1 MGEQSRRGMKTGGR
15 ETGGQETGGQETG
28 GRETGGPVVAMRGI
42 VKRFGAVTAVAG
54 AHFDLHP
61 GEIHALLGENGAGKT
76 TLMNLLYGLERPD
89 AGVIEIDGEPVR
101 LRSAQDAIGLGIGM
115 VHQHFQLV
123 PRLTVTE
130 NVILGTG
137 SQRRNKNAILAA
149 DSQRLD
155 KTATPASRSEG
166 RSGAAPAADGKRRN
180 ETTPSADDGRRVR
193 LPDLGAA
200 ATEIEELGGRYGL
213 PVSGAALVADLSVGE
228 QQRVEILRALYRG
241 ARVLI
246 LDEPT
251 ATLSPAEIDQLI
263 GKLRGMTDDGA
274 AIVMITHHLD
284 EVMAAAD
291 RITVLRAGANVATVP
306 ASETS
311 PLELARMMVGR
322 EVAMLSEVAEA
333 DEIDEAR
340 GSRDGRGD
348 ETSRDSK
355 ADRSEK
361 AGPAAAKQTAADEA
375 RGSGGAGQAPSAAV
389 AAETARTAGAV
400 VLAVKGLA
408 SNAAHQGASRFG
420 SSRGEIGQP
429 LASNATHQD
438 INSRFGSGR
447 GEIGQPLASNA
458 AHQGGASRAFS
469 DVDLEVRASE
479 IVTIAGVEGNG
490 QAELEEALCGLRRP
504 ASGRIKLNGT
514 DVTGAA
520 PRRLL
525 DSGVGFIP
533 SDRYRRGLV
542 RGLSVAEN
550 LVCDR
555 IDRPPY
561 GRRFRIHPAA
571 IAARGAELVDQ
582 FQIAARS
589 PAADAATLSGGN
601 AQKVV
606 LARALRADLRLLIA
620 AQPTRGL
627 DVGAIEMVWDHLRAQ
642 RDAGVAILLITTDLT
657 EVMALSD
664 RCCVI
669 YRGRLTETPL
679 NREAIGMAMGGAG
692 PTAAGKTSPP

>member
-1 MGEQSRRGMKTGGR
+1 
-15 ETGGQETGGQETG
+15 
-28 GRETGGPVVAMRGI
+28 MRGI

-54 AHFDLHP
+54 AHFDLRP

-137 SQRRNKNAILAA
+137 SQRRNKNAIPAA

-155 KTATPASRSEG
+155 KTAAPASRSEG
-166 RSGAAPAADGKRRN
+166 WSGAAPAADDGRRN
-180 ETTPSADDGRRVR
+180 ETTPVADDGRRNETTPAAGDGRRVR

-200 ATEIEELGGRYGL
+200 AAEIEELGGRYGL

-263 GKLRGMTDDGA
+263 GKLRGMADDGA

-306 ASETS
+306 AGDTS

-322 EVAMLSEVAEA
+322 EVAMLSEVGEA
-333 DEIDEAR
+333 GEIDEAR
-340 GSRDGRGD
+340 GSRDGR
-348 ETSRDSK
+348 S
-355 ADRSEK
+355 
-361 AGPAAAKQTAADEA
+361 
-375 RGSGGAGQAPSAAV
+375 
-389 AAETARTAGAV
+389 V
-400 VLAVKGLA
+400 VLAVEGLA
-408 SNAAHQGASRFG
+408 SADAHQDSNSRFG
-420 SSRGEIGQP
+420 SSRSGIGQP
-429 LASNATHQD
+429 LASAD
-438 INSRFGSGR
+438 
-447 GEIGQPLASNA
+447 

-469 DVDLEVRASE
+469 GVDLEVRANE

-504 ASGRIKLNGT
+504 ASGRIKLDGA
-514 DVTGAA
+514 DITGAA
-520 PRRLL
+520 PRKLL

-561 GRRFRIHPAA
+561 GQRFRIHPAA
-571 IAARGAELVDQ
+571 VAARGAELVDQ

-664 RCCVI
+664 RCFVI
-669 YRGRLTETPL
+669 YRGQLTETPL
-679 NREAIGMAMGGAG
+679 DREAIGMAMGGAG
-692 PTAAGKTSPP
+692 VGAGSGAAAP

>member
-1 MGEQSRRGMKTGGR
+1 
-15 ETGGQETGGQETG
+15 
-28 GRETGGPVVAMRGI
+28 MRGI

-54 AHFDLHP
+54 AHFDLRP

-130 NVILGTG
+130 NVILGA
-137 SQRRNKNAILAA
+137 SAWRRNKNAIPAA

-166 RSGAAPAADGKRRN
+166 RSGAAPAPDDRRRN
-180 ETTPSADDGRRVR
+180 KTTPAADDDQRRVR

-200 ATEIEELGGRYGL
+200 AAEIEELGSRYGL

-263 GKLRGMTDDGA
+263 GKLRGMADDGA

-306 ASETS
+306 AGDTS

-322 EVAMLSEVAEA
+322 EVAMLSEVGEASKVGEA

-340 GSRDGRGD
+340 GSRDGQGD

-375 RGSGGAGQAPSAAV
+375 RGSGGAGQAPSAAA

-408 SNAAHQGASRFG
+408 STAAHQDSNSRFG
-420 SSRGEIGQP
+420 SSRGGVSQP
-429 LASNATHQD
+429 LASTDTHQD
-438 INSRFGSGR
+438 SNSKFGSSRDGVS
-447 GEIGQPLASNA
+447 QPLASA
-458 AHQGGASRAFS
+458 DAHLSGASRAFS
-469 DVDLEVRASE
+469 GVDLEVRASE

-504 ASGRIKLNGT
+504 ASGRIKLDGA

-520 PRRLL
+520 PRKLL

-561 GRRFRIHPAA
+561 GQRFRIHPAA

-664 RCCVI
+664 RCFVI

-679 NREAIGMAMGGAG
+679 DREAIGMAMGGAG

>member
-1 MGEQSRRGMKTGGR
+1 MKASGR
-15 ETGGQETGGQETG
+15 ETGGQG
-28 GRETGGPVVAMRGI
+28 TGGPVVAMRGI
-42 VKRFGAVTAVAG
+42 VKRFGSVTAVAG
-54 AHFDLHP
+54 AHFDLRH

-89 AGVIEIDGEPVR
+89 AGVIEIDGKPVR

-130 NVILGTG
+130 NVILGAG
-137 SQRRNKNAILAA
+137 SQRRNKNTIPAA
-149 DSQRLD
+149 DNQRLD
-155 KTATPASRSEG
+155 KTATPAGISKG
-166 RSGAAPAADGKRRN
+166 RSGAAPAADEQRRN
-180 ETTPSADDGRRVR
+180 KTTPADDDGRRVR

-200 ATEIEELGGRYGL
+200 AAEIEELGGRYGL

-251 ATLSPAEIDQLI
+251 ATLSPVEIDQLI
-263 GKLRGMTDDGA
+263 GKLRGMADDGA

-306 ASETS
+306 AGDTS

-322 EVAMLSEVAEA
+322 EVAMLSEVGEA
-333 DEIDEAR
+333 GEAR
-340 GSRDGRGD
+340 GSRNGR
-348 ETSRDSK
+348 S
-355 ADRSEK
+355 
-361 AGPAAAKQTAADEA
+361 
-375 RGSGGAGQAPSAAV
+375 
-389 AAETARTAGAV
+389 V
-400 VLAVKGLA
+400 VLAVEGLA
-408 SNAAHQGASRFG
+408 SA
-420 SSRGEIGQP
+420 
-429 LASNATHQD
+429 ATHQGS
-438 INSRFGSGR
+438 NSRFGSGR
-447 GEIGQPLASNA
+447 GGVDQPLASA
-458 AHQGGASRAFS
+458 DAHLSGDSRAFS
-469 DVDLEVRASE
+469 GVDLEVRANE

-504 ASGRIKLNGT
+504 ASGRIKLNGA
-514 DVTGAA
+514 DITGAA
-520 PRRLL
+520 PRKLL

-561 GRRFRIHPAA
+561 GRRFRIYPSAV
-571 IAARGAELVDQ
+571 AARGAELVDQ

-679 NREAIGMAMGGAG
+679 DREAIGMAMGGAEL
-692 PTAAGKTSPP
+692 TAAGKTSPP

>member
-15 ETGGQETGGQETG
+15 ETGD
-28 GRETGGPVVAMRGI
+28 PVVAMRGI

-54 AHFDLHP
+54 AHFDLRS

-89 AGVIEIDGEPVR
+89 AGVIEIDGEPVK

-130 NVILGTG
+130 NVILGAG
-137 SQRRNKNAILAA
+137 SQRRNKTTPAP
-149 DSQRLD
+149 DDRQRD
-155 KTATPASRSEG
+155 KTTPA
-166 RSGAAPAADGKRRN
+166 
-180 ETTPSADDGRRVR
+180 ADDGRRVR
-193 LPDLGAA
+193 LPDMGAA
-200 ATEIEELGGRYGL
+200 AAEIEELGGRYGL
-213 PVSGAALVADLSVGE
+213 PVSGAALVSDLSVGE

-263 GKLRGMTDDGA
+263 GKLRGMADDGA

-306 ASETS
+306 AGDTS

-322 EVAMLSEVAEA
+322 EVAMLSEVGEA
-333 DEIDEAR
+333 GEA
-340 GSRDGRGD
+340 
-348 ETSRDSK
+348 SK
-355 ADRSEK
+355 
-361 AGPAAAKQTAADEA
+361 A

-400 VLAVKGLA
+400 VLAVERLA
-408 SNAAHQGASRFG
+408 SAAARQGAADD
-420 SSRGEIGQP
+420 
-429 LASNATHQD
+429 ASK
-438 INSRFGSGR
+438 
-447 GEIGQPLASNA
+447 
-458 AHQGGASRAFS
+458 AFS
-469 DVDLEVRASE
+469 DVNLEVRAGE

-504 ASGRIKLNGT
+504 ASGQIKLDGA
-514 DVTGAA
+514 DVTGAT
-520 PRRLL
+520 PRKLL

-571 IAARGAELVDQ
+571 VAARGAELVER

-589 PAADAATLSGGN
+589 PAADASTLSGGN

-627 DVGAIEMVWDHLRAQ
+627 DVGAIEMVWEHLRAQ
-642 RDAGVAILLITTDLT
+642 RDAGVAVLLITTDLT

-679 NREAIGMAMGGAG
+679 DREAIGMAMGGARAG
-692 PTAAGKTSPP
+692 AAAAAP

>member
-1 MGEQSRRGMKTGGR
+1 MGEQSRRGMKTGG
-15 ETGGQETGGQETG
+15 QENGD
-28 GRETGGPVVAMRGI
+28 PVVAMRGI

-54 AHFDLHP
+54 THFDLRS

-89 AGVIEIDGEPVR
+89 AGVIEIDGQPVR

-130 NVILGTG
+130 NVILGAG
-137 SQRRNKNAILAA
+137 SQRRNQTIPAP
-149 DSQRLD
+149 DDGQGD
-155 KTATPASRSEG
+155 KTTP
-166 RSGAAPAADGKRRN
+166 
-180 ETTPSADDGRRVR
+180 TTDHQRRVR
-193 LPDLGAA
+193 LPDMGAA
-200 ATEIEELGGRYGL
+200 AAEIEELGGRYGL
-213 PVSGAALVADLSVGE
+213 PVSGAALVSDLSVGE

-251 ATLSPAEIDQLI
+251 ATLSPVEIDQLI
-263 GKLRGMTDDGA
+263 GKLRGMADDGA

-306 ASETS
+306 AGDTS

-322 EVAMLSEVAEA
+322 EVAMLSEVGEA
-333 DEIDEAR
+333 GEIGEA
-340 GSRDGRGD
+340 
-348 ETSRDSK
+348 RDSK
-355 ADRSEK
+355 DGRS
-361 AGPAAAKQTAADEA
+361 
-375 RGSGGAGQAPSAAV
+375 
-389 AAETARTAGAV
+389 V
-400 VLAVKGLA
+400 VLAVEGLA
-408 SNAAHQGASRFG
+408 S
-420 SSRGEIGQP
+420 
-429 LASNATHQD
+429 T
-438 INSRFGSGR
+438 
-447 GEIGQPLASNA
+447 A

-469 DVDLEVRASE
+469 DVDLEVRANE

-504 ASGRIKLNGT
+504 ASGRIKLDGA

-520 PRRLL
+520 PRKLL

-555 IDRPPY
+555 IDRPRTA
-561 GRRFRIHPAA
+561 G
-571 IAARGAELVDQ
+571 G
-582 FQIAARS
+582 
-589 PAADAATLSGGN
+589 SGS
-601 AQKVV
+601 
-606 LARALRADLRLLIA
+606 
-620 AQPTRGL
+620 TR
-627 DVGAIEMVWDHLRAQ
+627 
-642 RDAGVAILLITTDLT
+642 
-657 EVMALSD
+657 
-664 RCCVI
+664 
-669 YRGRLTETPL
+669 P
-679 NREAIGMAMGGAG
+679 
-692 PTAAGKTSPP
+692 PSPPGGRSW

>member
-1 MGEQSRRGMKTGGR
+1 MKTD
-15 ETGGQETGGQETG
+15 GQETGGQGTG
-28 GRETGGPVVAMRGI
+28 GQGTGGPVVAMRGI

-130 NVILGTG
+130 NVILGT
-137 SQRRNKNAILAA
+137 SSRRRGKNPVAA
-149 DSQRLD
+149 
-155 KTATPASRSEG
+155 
-166 RSGAAPAADGKRRN
+166 
-180 ETTPSADDGRRVR
+180 ADDGRKDKPTQAADDQRRVR

-200 ATEIEELGGRYGL
+200 AAEIEELGSRYGL

-263 GKLRGMTDDGA
+263 GKLRGMADDGA

-306 ASETS
+306 AGDTS

-322 EVAMLSEVAEA
+322 EVAMLSEVGEASKVGEA

-340 GSRDGRGD
+340 GSRDGQGD

-375 RGSGGAGQAPSAAV
+375 RGSGGAGQAPSAAA

-408 SNAAHQGASRFG
+408 STAAHQDSNSKFG
-420 SSRGEIGQP
+420 SSRDGVSQP
-429 LASNATHQD
+429 LAST
-438 INSRFGSGR
+438 
-447 GEIGQPLASNA
+447 A

-469 DVDLEVRASE
+469 GVDLEVRASE

-504 ASGRIKLNGT
+504 ASGRIKLDGA

-520 PRRLL
+520 PRKLL

-561 GRRFRIHPAA
+561 GRRFWIHPAA
-571 IAARGAELVDQ
+571 VAARGAELVDQ

-679 NREAIGMAMGGAG
+679 DREAIGMAMGGAG
-692 PTAAGKTSPP
+692 VGVGSAAAAS

>member
-1 MGEQSRRGMKTGGR
+1 MGEQSRRGMKTGGQ
-15 ETGGQETGGQETG
+15 G
-28 GRETGGPVVAMRGI
+28 TGGPVVAMRGI
-42 VKRFGAVTAVAG
+42 VKRFGSVTAVAG
-54 AHFDLHP
+54 AHFDLRP

-89 AGVIEIDGEPVR
+89 AGVIEIDGEPVK

-137 SQRRNKNAILAA
+137 TRRRGKNAILAT
-149 DSQRLD
+149 DNQRLD
-155 KTATPASRSEG
+155 KTATPASRSKG
-166 RSGAAPAADGKRRN
+166 QSGAAPADDQRRN
-180 ETTPSADDGRRVR
+180 KTTPAADDQRRVR

-200 ATEIEELGGRYGL
+200 AAEIEELGGRYGL

-251 ATLSPAEIDQLI
+251 ATLSPAEINQLI
-263 GKLRGMTDDGA
+263 GKLRGMADDGA

-306 ASETS
+306 AGETS

-322 EVAMLSEVAEA
+322 EVAMLSEVGKAG
-333 DEIDEAR
+333 EAR
-340 GSRDGRGD
+340 GSRDGR
-348 ETSRDSK
+348 S
-355 ADRSEK
+355 
-361 AGPAAAKQTAADEA
+361 
-375 RGSGGAGQAPSAAV
+375 
-389 AAETARTAGAV
+389 V
-400 VLAVKGLA
+400 VLAVEGLA
-408 SNAAHQGASRFG
+408 SADAH
-420 SSRGEIGQP
+420 
-429 LASNATHQD
+429 L
-438 INSRFGSGR
+438 
-447 GEIGQPLASNA
+447 
-458 AHQGGASRAFS
+458 GGASRAFS
-469 DVDLEVRASE
+469 GVDLEVRASE

-504 ASGRIKLNGT
+504 ASGRIKLDGA

-520 PRRLL
+520 PRKLL

-571 IAARGAELVDQ
+571 VAARGAELVER

-606 LARALRADLRLLIA
+606 LARALRTDLRLLIA

-664 RCCVI
+664 RCFVI

-679 NREAIGMAMGGAG
+679 DREAIGMAMGGAG
-692 PTAAGKTSPP
+692 VGAGSAAAAP

>member
-1 MGEQSRRGMKTGGR
+1 MGEQSRRGMKPGR
-15 ETGGQETGGQETG
+15 QG
-28 GRETGGPVVAMRGI
+28 TGGPVVAMRGI

-76 TLMNLLYGLERPD
+76 TLVNLLYGLERPD

-130 NVILGTG
+130 NVILGAG
-137 SQRRNKNAILAA
+137 SQRRNKSTVLAA
-149 DSQRLD
+149 DNQRLD
-155 KTATPASRSEG
+155 KTDTPASRSEG
-166 RSGAAPAADGKRRN
+166 RSGAAPAADGQRRN
-180 ETTPSADDGRRVR
+180 ETTPAADDGRRVR

-200 ATEIEELGGRYGL
+200 AAEIEELGGRYGL

-263 GKLRGMTDDGA
+263 GKLRGMADDGA

-306 ASETS
+306 AGDTS

-322 EVAMLSEVAEA
+322 EVAMLSEISEA
-333 DEIDEAR
+333 GEA
-340 GSRDGRGD
+340 
-348 ETSRDSK
+348 
-355 ADRSEK
+355 
-361 AGPAAAKQTAADEA
+361 
-375 RGSGGAGQAPSAAV
+375 SGGSEPAGQAPSTAV
-389 AAETARTAGAV
+389 AAETARTTGAV
-400 VLAVKGLA
+400 VLAVEGLA
-408 SNAAHQGASRFG
+408 SAAAHQGSNSKFG
-420 SSRGEIGQP
+420 SGRSGVGQP
-429 LASNATHQD
+429 LAS
-438 INSRFGSGR
+438 
-447 GEIGQPLASNA
+447 A
-458 AHQGGASRAFS
+458 ADHLSGASRAFS
-469 DVDLEVRASE
+469 GVDLEVRASE

-504 ASGRIKLNGT
+504 ASGRIKLDGA

-520 PRRLL
+520 PRKLL

-571 IAARGAELVDQ
+571 IAARGAELVER

-627 DVGAIEMVWDHLRAQ
+627 DVGAIEMVWGHLRAQ

-664 RCCVI
+664 QCFVI

-679 NREAIGMAMGGAG
+679 DREAIGMAMGGAG
-692 PTAAGKTSPP
+692 VGAGSAAAAP

>member
-1 MGEQSRRGMKTGGR
+1 MGEQSRRGMKTGG
-15 ETGGQETGGQETG
+15 QENGD
-28 GRETGGPVVAMRGI
+28 PVVAMRGI

-54 AHFDLHP
+54 THFDLRS

-89 AGVIEIDGEPVR
+89 AGVIEIDGGPVR

-130 NVILGTG
+130 NVILGAG
-137 SQRRNKNAILAA
+137 SQRRNQTIPAP
-149 DSQRLD
+149 DDGQGD
-155 KTATPASRSEG
+155 KTTP
-166 RSGAAPAADGKRRN
+166 
-180 ETTPSADDGRRVR
+180 TTDHQRRVR
-193 LPDLGAA
+193 LPDMGAA
-200 ATEIEELGGRYGL
+200 AAEIEELGGRYGL
-213 PVSGAALVADLSVGE
+213 PVSGAALVSDLSVGE

-263 GKLRGMTDDGA
+263 GKLRGMADDGA

-306 ASETS
+306 AGDTS

-322 EVAMLSEVAEA
+322 EVAMLSEVGEA
-333 DEIDEAR
+333 GEASKASEIDEAR
-340 GSRDGRGD
+340 GSRDGR
-348 ETSRDSK
+348 S
-355 ADRSEK
+355 
-361 AGPAAAKQTAADEA
+361 
-375 RGSGGAGQAPSAAV
+375 
-389 AAETARTAGAV
+389 V
-400 VLAVKGLA
+400 VLAVEGLA
-408 SNAAHQGASRFG
+408 S
-420 SSRGEIGQP
+420 
-429 LASNATHQD
+429 T
-438 INSRFGSGR
+438 
-447 GEIGQPLASNA
+447 A

-469 DVDLEVRASE
+469 DVNLEVRAGE

-504 ASGRIKLNGT
+504 VSGRIKLDGA

-520 PRRLL
+520 PRKLL

-561 GRRFRIHPAA
+561 GRRFRIYPAA
-571 IAARGAELVDQ
+571 VAARGSELVKR

-589 PAADAATLSGGN
+589 PAADASTLSGGN

-606 LARALRADLRLLIA
+606 LARVLRADLRLLIA

-627 DVGAIEMVWDHLRAQ
+627 DVGAIEMVWEHLRAQ

-679 NREAIGMAMGGAG
+679 DREAIGMAMGGAG
-692 PTAAGKTSPP
+692 ARAGSAAAAP

>member
-1 MGEQSRRGMKTGGR
+1 MKTGGR
-15 ETGGQETGGQETG
+15 KNGN
-28 GRETGGPVVAMRGI
+28 PVVAMRGI

-54 AHFDLHP
+54 THFDLRS

-89 AGVIEIDGEPVR
+89 AGVIEIDGGPVS

-130 NVILGTG
+130 NVILGAG
-137 SQRRNKNAILAA
+137 SQRRNK
-149 DSQRLD
+149 
-155 KTATPASRSEG
+155 T
-166 RSGAAPAADGKRRN
+166 APAADDRWSDK
-180 ETTPSADDGRRVR
+180 TTPTADDQRRVR

-200 ATEIEELGGRYGL
+200 ASEIEELGGRYGL
-213 PVSGAALVADLSVGE
+213 PVSGAALVSDLSVGE

-263 GKLRGMTDDGA
+263 GKLRGMADDGA

-291 RITVLRAGANVATVP
+291 RITVLRSGANVATVP
-306 ASETS
+306 AGDTS

-322 EVAMLSEVAEA
+322 EVAMLSEVGEAGEA
-333 DEIDEAR
+333 DEIDEA
-340 GSRDGRGD
+340 GEIG
-348 ETSRDSK
+348 
-355 ADRSEK
+355 
-361 AGPAAAKQTAADEA
+361 EA
-375 RGSGGAGQAPSAAV
+375 RDSGGAGQAPSAAIT
-389 AAETARTAGAV
+389 AETARTAGAV
-400 VLAVKGLA
+400 VLAVEGLA
-408 SNAAHQGASRFG
+408 S
-420 SSRGEIGQP
+420 
-429 LASNATHQD
+429 T
-438 INSRFGSGR
+438 
-447 GEIGQPLASNA
+447 A

-469 DVDLEVRASE
+469 GVNLEVRANE

-504 ASGRIKLNGT
+504 ASGRIRLNGA
-514 DVTGAA
+514 DVTGAV
-520 PRRLL
+520 PRKLL

-571 IAARGAELVDQ
+571 VAARGAELVER

-589 PAADAATLSGGN
+589 PAADASTLSGGN

-627 DVGAIEMVWDHLRAQ
+627 DVGAIEMVWEHLRAQ
-642 RDAGVAILLITTDLT
+642 RDDGVAVLLITTDLT

-669 YRGRLTETPL
+669 YRGQLTETPL
-679 NREAIGMAMGGAG
+679 DREAIGMAMGGAG
-692 PTAAGKTSPP
+692 VGAGLAAAAP

>member
-1 MGEQSRRGMKTGGR
+1 MKTGGQG
-15 ETGGQETGGQETG
+15 TGGA
-28 GRETGGPVVAMRGI
+28 VVAMRGI

-54 AHFDLHP
+54 AHFDLRP

-130 NVILGTG
+130 NVILGAST
-137 SQRRNKNAILAA
+137 RRRGKNPVAAA
-149 DSQRLD
+149 DDRRLD

-166 RSGAAPAADGKRRN
+166 RSGAAPAADDRQRN
-180 ETTPSADDGRRVR
+180 KTTPAAGDGRRVR

-200 ATEIEELGGRYGL
+200 AAEIEELGGRYGL

-263 GKLRGMTDDGA
+263 GKLRGMADDGA

-306 ASETS
+306 AGDTS

-322 EVAMLSEVAEA
+322 EVAMLSEVGEA
-333 DEIDEAR
+333 SRPGEAGEIDEAR
-340 GSRDGRGD
+340 GSRNGR
-348 ETSRDSK
+348 S
-355 ADRSEK
+355 
-361 AGPAAAKQTAADEA
+361 
-375 RGSGGAGQAPSAAV
+375 
-389 AAETARTAGAV
+389 V
-400 VLAVKGLA
+400 VLAVEGLA
-408 SNAAHQGASRFG
+408 SADAHQGS
-420 SSRGEIGQP
+420 
-429 LASNATHQD
+429 
-438 INSRFGSGR
+438 NSRFGSGR
-447 GEIGQPLASNA
+447 DGVGQPLASA
-458 AHQGGASRAFS
+458 TAHLSGASRAFS
-469 DVDLEVRASE
+469 GVDLEVRASE

-504 ASGRIKLNGT
+504 ASGRIKLDGT
-514 DVTGAA
+514 DITGAA
-520 PRRLL
+520 PRKLL

-571 IAARGAELVDQ
+571 VAARGAELVER

-589 PAADAATLSGGN
+589 PAADASTLSGGN

-606 LARALRADLRLLIA
+606 LARALRTDLRLLIA

-669 YRGRLTETPL
+669 YRGQLTETPL
-679 NREAIGMAMGGAG
+679 DREAIGMAMGGAG
-692 PTAAGKTSPP
+692 VGAGSGAAAP